1 MTKTGLLMR
10 RGGRRRRKGCR
21 MMTILARLW
30 VLGSKKVGSSCLLS
44 IAGTA
49 LRHTI
54 LTSCSIVM
62 TGEEDETT
70 IFKCNAKVFTWD
82 KEAKAWKERGRGH
95 LKVNRKEP
103 REDECDEDEQTE
115 SEEIE
120 AKETEVESEETESK
134 ETKSKET
141 NCKEIESKETED
153 KETETKETEY
163 KEIES
168 KDKEKKSARIILRTE
183 GTYVVVL
190 NTPIH
195 GNMRLGTEP
204 SGNSLSF
211 TAIDPSGALSLTT
224 LRASFSIS
232 LNNVLY
238 TDWNRSGAM

>member
-1 MTKTGLLMR
+1 
-10 RGGRRRRKGCR
+10 
-21 MMTILARLW
+21 
-30 VLGSKKVGSSCLLS
+30 
-44 IAGTA
+44 
-49 LRHTI
+49 
-54 LTSCSIVM
+54 M

-103 REDECDEDEQTE
+103 REDEYDGEDEQSRETQSKE
-115 SEEIE
+115 TE
-120 AKETEVESEETESK
+120 AKETEIESEEAESKGTESK
-134 ETKSKET
+134 EAD
-141 NCKEIESKETED
+141 CKEIELKETED
-153 KETETKETEY
+153 TETGTKETEY

-195 GNMRLGTEP
+195 GNMRLGAEP
-204 SGNSLSF
+204 SGNSFSF

-224 LRASFSIS
+224 LRVRSNVIAKELYGRIVDLQGELFSE
-232 LNNVLY
+232 
-238 TDWNRSGAM
+238 